1 MPDGQVVFEIT
12 ADGKQA
18 KAAINDVVAAMKKAG
33 VDVDKSA
40 QTAADSAA
48 GRFESAFNKL
58 AASAA
63 AAKAGKMLLDFGKE
77 AVQAASDLQEVQNV
91 VDVTFGSNAN
101 IINNWAQNAS
111 RSFGLTE
118 TQAKRFT
125 STLGAMMKSAGM
137 GDNEI
142 VQMSTDLAGLA
153 ADMASFYN
161 LDFDTAFQKIRSG
174 ISGETEPLKQLGINM
189 SVANLE
195 AFALEKGITKAFNAM
210 SQGEQTALRYQY
222 IMQATADAQGDFA
235 RTSDGYANATRMLET
250 NLDQLKTSVGS
261 VLLPVIA
268 NAVGG
273 INDLFA
279 AFRQDV
285 PQETALDKLAAIDLK
300 TDEKIAQI
308 HETAVEAQGLV
319 ETLEG
324 LAGKS
329 YAQNSLEAFV
339 NSFSGSLTG
348 LDDALTAA
356 KNADYEGTLKGVAS
370 ALELKTGTS
379 ASDWTELLDGIANG
393 LSGTGLMISMY
404 GGGVSEFLSK
414 ASEAANNL
422 GPDAAKNWQA
432 LVDMLGSDGT
442 AAMLETLGN
451 AKDAAD
457 NMTALIAALSGGE
470 IPEDQREKLNQLYGE
485 ENLAAAQNLASL
497 GMQVGDISEA
507 HETWLNVCQRLVS
520 TIPSLNSLINTETG
534 EIKGGT
540 DAVRQA
546 ITEWEQY
553 NTLMAEAAALEEKRK
568 VVADNST
575 VNNARDEMYMARG
588 RVKVLQDEFDAL
600 GGQAELDKFYYS
612 ATRNHTRMT
621 AEQQKLAEAYK
632 KLTDAQSD
640 LEKKTAEYNRQA
652 EAQQEAMAAIDAEA
666 ESVTESYN
674 SSAQA
679 LSMLTM
685 EQEEAAKTALDS
697 LAPALQQLSAYYE
710 KVRSETA
717 QSVGNTLGMFG
728 GITTPAEEARQK
740 VDDLTASITK
750 ANAKEINLKITGLEE
765 SIPSIQNM
773 TKGLQDQIDYIEEYQ
788 RNLEKARDKG
798 LSAELLAGISS
809 GSAEDFDYLAAIAD
823 ATTTEIEELN
833 TKYAEAKK
841 AKDDFVTD
849 LTSTKLENDSAFNE
863 LVDAVNTSMTDL
875 ETVLAESGAPAA
887 MGSTMDEIIAAV
899 TSRTGSLQS
908 AIQNVVNLMAQLDSL
923 SSSSF
928 GYSSGGKGL
937 SIRNGGGL
945 TNLPVRQF
953 AIGLDY
959 VPFDGFLASLHAGE
973 SILTA
978 EEARV
983 WRNFKF
989 GQQSGANSIDY
1000 GAMGSAIG
1008 ANMPNFNGMTV
1019 RWKNGA
1025 ILGDIVS
1032 EQQANNYNRLERSGW
1047 HG

>member
-48 GRFESAFNKL
+48 GRFESAFKKI

-77 AVQAASDLQEVQNV
+77 AIQAASDLQEVQNV

-125 STLGAMMKSAGM
+125 STLGAMFKSSGVAG
-137 GDNEI
+137 DI
-142 VQMSTDLAGLA
+142 TKMSTDLAGLA

-250 NLDQLKTSVGS
+250 NLEQLKTNIGS
-261 VLLPVIA
+261 LLLPVIA
-268 NAVGG
+268 NAVNG
-273 INDLFA
+273 INSLFA
-279 AFRQDV
+279 AFQQDL
-285 PQETALDKLAAIDLK
+285 PPETALDKFAAIDLK

-308 HETAVEAQGLV
+308 HETAVEAEALV

-348 LDDALTAA
+348 LDDALEAA
-356 KNADYEGTLKGVAS
+356 KSADYQGTLSGIAS

-379 ASDWTELLDGIANG
+379 AGDWKTLLDGVAEG
-393 LSGTGLMISMY
+393 LSDTGLRVSMY
-404 GGGVSEFLSK
+404 GGSVSEFLST
-414 ASEAANNL
+414 AADAANKL
-422 GPDAAKNWQA
+422 GPDAAANWQT

-442 AAMLETLGN
+442 AAMLETLGG
-451 AKDAAD
+451 AKNAAD
-457 NMTALIAALSGGE
+457 NMTALMAALAGGE

-485 ENLAAAQNLASL
+485 QNLEAAHNLASL
-497 GMQVGDISEA
+497 GVQVGDISQA
-507 HETWLNVCQRLVS
+507 HEVWLAACQRLVA
-520 TIPSLNSLINTETG
+520 TIPGLNSLINTETG
-534 EIKGGT
+534 EIEGGT
-540 DAVRQA
+540 DAVRDY
-546 ITEWEQY
+546 ITAWEQVQQALVLKGAY
-553 NTLMAEAAALEEKRK
+553 AEKGGVLEEQRAAIDQLQTEMFIAEGRAKRLRKEFEDAWAATGDNRRVAVDSSEKLSALEMAAEEAESAAEGLREEIQRQSDALEQAQADYDAGKAALETYTE
-568 VVADNST
+568 T
-575 VNNARDEMYMARG
+575 V
-588 RVKVLQDEFDAL
+588 DA
-600 GGQAELDKFYYS
+600 AAS
-612 ATRNHTRMT
+612 ASDQFTT
-621 AEQQKLAEAYK
+621 AQTEA
-632 KLTDAQSD
+632 
-640 LEKKTAEYNRQA
+640 
-652 EAQQEAMAAIDAEA
+652 
-666 ESVTESYN
+666 
-674 SSAQA
+674 AQA
-679 LSMLTM
+679 ALQSLS
-685 EQEEAAKTALDS
+685 
-697 LAPALQQLSAYYE
+697 PALEQLAAYYE
-710 KVRSETA
+710 KVRTETA

-728 GITTPAEEARQK
+728 SITTPAEEARQK
-740 VDDLTASITK
+740 IDDLTKTITE
-750 ANAKEINLKITGLEE
+750 ANGKEINLKISGLEE

-798 LSAELLAGISS
+798 LSAEILAGLSS
-809 GSAEDFDYLAAIAD
+809 GSAEDFDYLSAIAD
-823 ATTTEIEELN
+823 ATATEIEELN
-833 TKYAEAKK
+833 AKYAEAKE
-841 AKDDFVTD
+841 AKDAFVTD
-849 LTSTKLENDSAFNE
+849 LTSTKLENDSAFGE

-887 MGSTMDEIIAAV
+887 MGATMDGIISAV
-899 TSRTGSLQS
+899 TERTGSLQS
-908 AIQNVVNLMAQLDSL
+908 AIQNVANLMAQLDSL
-923 SSSSF
+923 SRSSF
-928 GYSSGGKGL
+928 GYSGGGKGGF

-945 TNLPVRQF
+945 TNLPVKSY

-1019 RWKNGA
+1019 RWRNGEV
-1025 ILGDIVS
+1025 LGQIVS
-1032 EQQANNYNRLERSGW
+1032 EQQAANYNRLERSGW